1 MIGYLFPPFKKEAE
15 MIWGEG
21 GGGKPDFVQADLCYL
36 LS

>member
-15 MIWGEG
+15 MIWG
-21 GGGKPDFVQADLCYL
+21 GGKPDFVQADLCYL